1 MTEVAESIEKMSI
14 DSENTAPP
22 KTPHVIGAV
31 GQANLGG
38 KLQDKIVARME
49 KEKGRTLTKHEM
61 TTTIKALMKYNSK
74 KRKSMKKRGDK
85 KKQKTAE
92 GADSGGEGA
101 SDDDQS
107 GEELDSDMDEEG
119 LNNWMKGKSKTNASK
134 ILWFVRLC
142 IAPISAAKFLALCA
156 LTKKDLTILF
166 SNPPSELPVDVASFE
181 FEAVHSA
188 HQDNHRQR
196 PRGLRAHCPQ
206 RPAAVG

>member
-31 GQANLGG
+31 GQANLSG

-119 LNNWMKGKSKTNASK
+119 LNNWMKGKSKTNVSK

-142 IAPISAAKFLALCA
+142 IAPISAYHIIGMQ
-156 LTKKDLTILF
+156 TK
-166 SNPPSELPVDVASFE
+166 
-181 FEAVHSA
+181 
-188 HQDNHRQR
+188 
-196 PRGLRAHCPQ
+196 
-206 RPAAVG
+206 